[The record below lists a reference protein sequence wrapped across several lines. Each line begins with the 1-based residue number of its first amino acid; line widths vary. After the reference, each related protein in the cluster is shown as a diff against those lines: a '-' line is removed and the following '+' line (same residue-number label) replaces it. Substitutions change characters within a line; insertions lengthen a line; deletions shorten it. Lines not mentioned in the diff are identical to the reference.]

1 MNLID
6 QAITDFYN
14 QSCEDSRLQ
23 TGLGPLEFERNK
35 MLISRYLG
43 DVPLRIAD
51 IGGGTG
57 HYSAWLS
64 ALGHHVHLVDPVAGH
79 IQKAQKKARG
89 RAAFSCTLAEARRL
103 PFESASFDLVI
114 LHGPLY
120 HLQQQADRLQAI
132 REARRILRPGGTALG
147 FAITRAAST
156 LAALNTGM
164 IHNPSIFQMC
174 ISALSTGEH
183 HAPEG
188 LKGILSQAYYH
199 SPDELSE
206 EFACSNFKVRG
217 IHAVEGM
224 VWMDSS
230 FFQSWADPTK
240 KARLLE
246 LIALTEQDSTLLT
259 LSPHMMV
266 AATAEL

>member
-6 QAITDFYN
+6 PAIADFYN

-35 MLISRYLG
+35 MLISGYLNQA
-43 DVPLRIAD
+43 PMHIAD

-64 ALGHHVHLVDPVAGH
+64 SLGHHVYLIDPVPEH
-79 IQKAQKKARG
+79 VRKARKKAKG
-89 RAAFSCTLAEARRL
+89 KNAFSCEIGEARRL
-103 PFESASFDLVI
+103 PFENGSFDLVI

-132 REARRILRPGGTALG
+132 RESRRILRPGGTVLG

-156 LAALNTGM
+156 LAALNTGL
-164 IHNPSIFQMC
+164 IHDPSIFQMC
-174 ISALSTGEH
+174 ISTLNSGNHTE
-183 HAPEG
+183 PEG
-188 LKGILSQAYYH
+188 MQGILSQAYYH
-199 SPDELSE
+199 TPDELRE
-206 EFACSNFKVRG
+206 EFACSHFSVIG
-217 IHAVEGM
+217 SHAVEGLA
-224 VWMDSS
+224 WMDSN
-230 FFQSWADPTK
+230 FFQSWADPVK

-246 LIALTEQDSTLLT
+246 LIALTEQDSSLLP

-266 AATAEL
+266 AATVKI

>member
-6 QAITDFYN
+6 PAITDFYN
-14 QSCEDSRLQ
+14 QSCEDSRLK

-35 MLISRYLG
+35 MLITAYLG
-43 DVPLRIAD
+43 QMPLRIAD

-64 ALGHHVHLVDPVAGH
+64 ALGHKVYLVDPVPGH
-79 IQKAQKKARG
+79 VQKAQKKAKG
-89 RAAFSCTLAEARRL
+89 GSVFSCLLGQAGNL
-103 PFESASFDLVI
+103 PFENSSFDLVI

-120 HLQQQADRLQAI
+120 HLQRQEDRLQAI
-132 REARRILRPGGTALG
+132 RESRRILRPGGIVLG

-156 LAALNTGM
+156 LAALNTGL

-174 ISALSTGEH
+174 ISALITGEH
-183 HAPEG
+183 DAPEG
-188 LKGILSQAYYH
+188 MQGILSRAYYH
-199 SPDELSE
+199 RPNELKE
-206 EFACSNFKVRG
+206 EFACCGFNVDA

-224 VWMDSS
+224 AWMDNS
-230 FFQSWADPTK
+230 FFQSWADPLK

-246 LIALTEQDSTLLT
+246 LISLTELDSDLLS
-259 LSPHMMV
+259 LSPHMMI
-266 AATAEL
+266 AATLEL